1 MRILLLTGIWPPD
14 VGGPATHG
22 PDFARFLLERGHGVR
37 VVTMGDGEP
46 TERPC
51 RVDVV
56 SRRLPFPLRYG
67 LVTAK
72 GASAARGADVVYAT
86 ATYAAAAVASAAAR
100 RPLLAKLVSDPAYER
115 ARRYRLASGTL
126 EEFQRP
132 GSRAVEA
139 LKRLRTRALRRA
151 RTIVVP
157 SAYLAEIA
165 AGWGLDNERIVV
177 LTNPAPELGVVE
189 PEPLPDGTFVF
200 AGRLTAQKDLGVA
213 IDAVARLPGA
223 RLVLVGDGPER
234 EQLERRAAAAGVN
247 GRIVFA
253 GARPR
258 DEVIRY
264 LAGAHAALLPSA
276 WENLPHAAV
285 EALAAGTPVVATAVG
300 GVPEVVH
307 DGENG
312 LLVEPG
318 SPELL
323 AAAMRRVL
331 EEDGLRDRLA
341 AAAAPSVA
349 PISREA
355 VYGRLAELLAD
366 AAAPASRA

>member
-22 PDFARFLLERGHGVR
+22 PDVARFLMERGHGMR
-37 VVTMGDGEP
+37 VVTMGDRPP

-56 SRRLPFPLRYG
+56 SRRLPFPVRYG
-67 LVTAK
+67 LVAAK
-72 GASAARGADVVYAT
+72 GARAARGADVVYAT
-86 ATYAAAAVASAAAR
+86 ATYAAAAAASSLAR
-100 RPLLAKLVSDPAYER
+100 RPLVVKLVSDPAYER
-115 ARRYRLASGTL
+115 ARRYRAFAGTL
-126 EEFQRP
+126 EEFQEP
-132 GSRAVEA
+132 AGQAAEA
-139 LKRLRTRALRRA
+139 LKRARTAALRRA

-157 SAYLAEIA
+157 SAYLARIA
-165 AGWGLDNERIVV
+165 AGWGLEEQRVVV
-177 LTNPAPELGVVE
+177 LHNPAPAVMGVE
-189 PEPLPDGTFVF
+189 PERLPPGTFVF
-200 AGRLTAQKDLGVA
+200 AGRLTRQKALETA
-213 IDAVARLPGA
+213 FDALARVPEA

-234 EQLERRAAAAGVN
+234 AELERHAAASGVN
-247 GRIVFA
+247 GRVMFL

-258 DEVIRY
+258 DEVFRA

-285 EALAAGTPVVATAVG
+285 EALAVGTPVVATAVG

-312 LLVEPG
+312 LLVPPG
-318 SPELL
+318 SPARL
-323 AAAMRRVL
+323 AEAMRSVL
-331 EEDGLRDRLA
+331 DDGLRARLA

-349 PISREA
+349 QLSRERI
-355 VYGRLAELLAD
+355 YGRLEELLIAV
-366 AAAPASRA
+366 A